1 MESDQQSQSKIEVT
15 LHLHP
20 NDHRR
25 ALAAAKKLN
34 LCEGEFLAL
43 AVHLGAA
50 QILRESQAA

>member
-1 MESDQQSQSKIEVT
+1 MESAQQLPSKIEVK
-15 LHLHP
+15 LLLHP

-34 LCEGEFLAL
+34 LAEREFLAL

-50 QILRESQAA
+50 QILRESQVA